1 MKCVPVK
8 RLMPATLAMPVL
20 LLCLPMA
27 AGCGDLR
34 EAAGLTK
41 KSPDEFAV
49 TTKAP
54 LVIPPDFN
62 LRPPAPGA
70 PPTNQSDP
78 STSAQTALFNSQD
91 PQTIANNMTGSYSMA
106 EKLLL
111 ANAGV
116 QNADPGV
123 RTKLKT
129 DLRAMQAADASFT
142 DGHPGAHQRRQHP
155 LPRRGG
161 ARVRRQVGDRFRR
174 HRPRRCSGRRCTS
187 PRFWPQH

>member
-1 MKCVPVK
+1 MKDKMK
-8 RLMPATLAMPVL
+8 RLQVLVPVL
-20 LLCLPMA
+20 LVCLPLA
-27 AGCGDLR
+27 AGCDSLR
-34 EAAGLTK
+34 DAAGLTK

-70 PPTNQSDP
+70 PPTNQADP
-78 STSAQTALFNSQD
+78 STNAQTALFNNQD
-91 PQTIANNMTGSYSMA
+91 PQAVARNMTGNYSMA

-123 RTKLKT
+123 RTKLQS
-129 DLRAMQAADASFT
+129 DIRAMQAADTSFT
-142 DGHPGAHQRRQHP
+142 DRVLGAAPTPYTGQPVNADAEIGKRASKRQQAP
-155 LPRRGG
+155 KPKESGG
-161 ARVRRQVGDRFRR
+161 WFDWF
-174 HRPRRCSGRRCTS
+174 
-187 PRFWPQH
+187 